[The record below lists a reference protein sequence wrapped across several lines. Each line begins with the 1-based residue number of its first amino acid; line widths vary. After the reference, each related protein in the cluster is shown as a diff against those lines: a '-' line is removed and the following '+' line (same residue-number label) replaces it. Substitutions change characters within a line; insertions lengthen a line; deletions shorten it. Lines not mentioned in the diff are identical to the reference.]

1 MQVTIS
7 NSILSRYSETTIGYL
22 LAEVQVKSE
31 HPYVESLKKELYNR
45 LNVQGITLE
54 NLTTHTHISEW
65 RNVYRDCGVKP
76 VKPSKFRSSIEALVR
91 RIWKKL

>member
-31 HPYVESLKKELYNR
+31 HPEVNISNALQWR
-45 LNVQGITLE
+45 L
-54 NLTTHTHISEW
+54 
-65 RNVYRDCGVKP
+65 
-76 VKPSKFRSSIEALVR
+76 
-91 RIWKKL
+91 